1 VSVGSELAQAR
12 RDAGLSV
19 AQVSAGTNIRASL
32 IDQIEVDDFSH
43 CGGDFY
49 ARGHI
54 RAIAKFVGLD
64 SDEAMREFASEHTVT
79 APSATQVFEAET
91 STKRL
96 RRSGPNWSAAMAL
109 ALVVI
114 VAFGVYKLANS
125 HSSSANASDTQ
136 ISQSSL
142 PSVSNTPSA
151 NTSPSPSQST
161 SPQTSASAGSNVA
174 PTNAVAYVPSDVVVL
189 ISADNGSCWMSVTS
203 GSGKSL
209 FQGLLSQGASRT
221 FRDDA
226 KIKVLLGSAGA
237 VNMTVNGYDI
247 GSPGGKGQVVRLS
260 YGPGN
265 PTASPAAST
274 GSAG

>member
-1 VSVGSELAQAR
+1 MSVGSELAQAR
-12 RDAGLSV
+12 RDAGFSV

-32 IDQIEVDDFSH
+32 IDQIERDDFSH

-54 RAIAKFVGLD
+54 RAIAKFVGAD
-64 SDEAMREFASEHTVT
+64 SDEAMREFASEHIIT

-91 STKRL
+91 TTKRL
-96 RRSGPNWSAAMAL
+96 RRAGPNWTAAMAV

-114 VAFGVYKLANS
+114 VAFGVFKLANS
-125 HSSSANASDTQ
+125 HSSANASNTQ
-136 ISQSSL
+136 VSQSSQ
-142 PSVSNTPSA
+142 PSVTHTPSA
-151 NTSPSPSQST
+151 TAST
-161 SPQTSASAGSNVA
+161 STTESHNPQATDSAASNPT
-174 PTNAVAYVPSDVVVL
+174 PTNAVAFVPSGVVVL

-203 GSGKSL
+203 GSGKTL
-209 FQGLLSQGASRT
+209 FQGLLAQGATKT

-237 VNMTVNGYDI
+237 VNLTVNGYDL

>member
-32 IDQIEVDDFSH
+32 IDQIEGDDFSH

-54 RAIAKFVGLD
+54 RAIAKFVGAD
-64 SDEAMREFASEHTVT
+64 SDEAMREFASEHTIT

-96 RRSGPNWSAAMAL
+96 RRAGPNWTAAMAV

-114 VAFGVYKLANS
+114 VGFGVFKLANAQ
-125 HSSSANASDTQ
+125 SSSANASNTQ
-136 ISQSSL
+136 VSQSNQ
-142 PSVSNTPSA
+142 PSATHTPSA
-151 NTSPSPSQST
+151 TAST
-161 SPQTSASAGSNVA
+161 SSNESNSPQATDSATSNPT
-174 PTNAVAYVPSDVVVL
+174 PTNAVAFVPSGVVVL

-203 GSGKSL
+203 GSGKTL
-209 FQGLLSQGASRT
+209 FQGLLAQGSTKT

-237 VNMTVNGYDI
+237 VNMTVNGYDL
-247 GSPGGKGQVVRLS
+247 GSPGGQGQVVRLS

>member
-1 VSVGSELAQAR
+1 MSVGSELAQAR

-32 IDQIEVDDFSH
+32 IEQIERDDFSH

-54 RAIAKFVGLD
+54 RAIAKFIGLD
-64 SDEAMREFASEHTVT
+64 TDEVMREFTAEHTMT
-79 APSATQVFEAET
+79 APTATQVFEAET

-96 RRSGPNWSAAMAL
+96 RRSGPNWTVAMAA

-125 HSSSANASDTQ
+125 QASSANASNNQVTQ
-136 ISQSSL
+136 SGSPTVSTT
-142 PSVSNTPSA
+142 PSATTSA
-151 NTSPSPSQST
+151 NTSDSA
-161 SPQTSASAGSNVA
+161 SPQTSDSTGANATPS
-174 PTNAVAYVPSDVVVL
+174 NAVAFVPSDVVV
-189 ISADNGSCWMSVTS
+189 IVSADNGSCWMSVTS
-203 GSGKSL
+203 GSGKTL
-209 FQGLLSQGASRT
+209 FQGLLAKGDAKT

-247 GSPGGKGQVVRLS
+247 GSPGGKGQVVRLT

-265 PTASPAAST
+265 PTASPGTST